1 MLHMKKQD
9 KPPTELIKKWRQAI
23 YTVEFKAM
31 MVKIIKE
38 PWRRMDEQ
46 S

>member
-1 MLHMKKQD
+1 MYMKKQD

-38 PWRRMDEQ
+38 PKNGQRCP
-46 S
+46 